1 MRSGQHQ
8 KPPYEIPGPAGL
20 PTTDSLSNLAS
31 DPDLAIRAFAAGSL
45 ATQAGYEQAKVK
57 SPKDPNYRWIIL
69 IVLYIA
75 ILALALVIYSSPES
89 TTDLK
94 NQSLGFLFGQATFL
108 LSFIFKNKD
117 KD

>member
-8 KPPYEIPGPAGL
+8 KPPYDFPGPAGL
-20 PTTDSLSNLAS
+20 PTSDSFSNLAS
-31 DPDLAIRAFAAGSL
+31 DPDLQIRAFVAGSL
-45 ATQAGYEQAKVK
+45 ATQAGYEQAKPK

-69 IVLYIA
+69 AVLYVA

-94 NQSLGFLFGQATFL
+94 NQSLGFMFGQATL
-108 LSFIFKNKD
+108 ILSFIFKNKD